1 MSADEMSGDEMSG
14 DEMSCDK
21 MSCDEICPETKCPVT
36 DCPCDEMSRDE
47 MSASALFWVEYPTP
61 GFCRRRVAKSYS
73 ILVKSRQKCGGC
85 GEVKFSRC
93 S

>member
-1 MSADEMSGDEMSG
+1 MSADETSGDEMSG

-21 MSCDEICPETKCPVT
+21 MSCDEMSG
-36 DCPCDEMSRDE
+36 DEMSRDE
-47 MSASALFWVEYPTP
+47 MSASALFWVEYPPP